1 MCSRLLEMC
10 FLSPFEQL
18 RQRDTELSRKEA
30 IIEQQARR
38 LDEAASEAK
47 GARARAPPQSIT
59 RAAETDAD
67 ATDAAQAGAAQA
79 DASEADASEAD
90 AAGADAARAGAARA
104 DASEGGGLAL
114 KLTSALVRAEAAE
127 ARASE
132 AEARVDQLEME
143 AEGLPKLHNL
153 SLLRRRQVCFLFL
166 SLDTHFSHL
175 SKPILPISHLYIRLH
190 SFSSHISPLNSSSGA
205 AGAAADAARE

>member
-1 MCSRLLEMC
+1 MC
-10 FLSPFEQL
+10 FSSSFFSPFVQL

-47 GARARAPPQSIT
+47 GARARAPPQSTT

-90 AAGADAARAGAARA
+90 AARAG
-104 DASEGGGLAL
+104 
-114 KLTSALVRAEAAE
+114 
-127 ARASE
+127 
-132 AEARVDQLEME
+132 
-143 AEGLPKLHNL
+143 
-153 SLLRRRQVCFLFL
+153 
-166 SLDTHFSHL
+166 
-175 SKPILPISHLYIRLH
+175 
-190 SFSSHISPLNSSSGA
+190 
-205 AGAAADAARE
+205 